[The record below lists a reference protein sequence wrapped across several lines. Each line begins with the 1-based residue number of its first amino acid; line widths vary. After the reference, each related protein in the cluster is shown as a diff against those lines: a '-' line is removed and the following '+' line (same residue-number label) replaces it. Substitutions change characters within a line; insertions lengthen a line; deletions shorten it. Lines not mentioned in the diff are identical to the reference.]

1 MAACRITHNCPRKG
15 ERLVFGRRRLFTST
29 ATPWPSCRGSR
40 DCKPPWLTLH
50 LQLPSRCPPAPE
62 PPGDQT
68 LARHSFW
75 KNHPAPGGVLPFPPG
90 SLSFR
95 GFTPAGSSTSRP
107 TAASQP
113 LPPPAP
119 VAQRGRSRRVIQ
131 DSSEG
136 KEVPGRQQVGA
147 IAAAAALL
155 AVFLSCKCSESR
167 HTQKRRAG
175 EPEPRAPWG
184 GSEERP
190 REAGEKLCKAP
201 PGLAPGQ
208 LDHSLQRGC
217 SELPQV

>member
-1 MAACRITHNCPRKG
+1 MFPSTRAT
-15 ERLVFGRRRLFTST
+15 GRPDPGLS
-29 ATPWPSCRGSR
+29 
-40 DCKPPWLTLH
+40 
-50 LQLPSRCPPAPE
+50 QLLEE
-62 PPGDQT
+62 PPSPRWGFAVSSR
-68 LARHSFW
+68 LAEFQRLHTCRLWYFQANSCFS
-75 KNHPAPGGVLPFPPG
+75 AL
-90 SLSFR
+90 
-95 GFTPAGSSTSRP
+95 
-107 TAASQP
+107 
-113 LPPPAP
+113 

-147 IAAAAALL
+147 IAAVAALL
-155 AVFLSCKCSESR
+155 AVFLSCKRSESR
-167 HTQKRRAG
+167 HSPKRRAG

-190 REAGEKLCKAP
+190 REAGEKPCKAP